1 MSGQDDFTLEVS
13 DRRSGAPSAEP
24 GEGSPLAGPPAESV
38 AADLLPVEDR
48 LTAAR
53 QRTSEPTAPALLARF
68 ADEAQRLLTQG
79 AGLSDAQAEAQAQRW
94 SRVLARWAAALP
106 PSLRRV
112 LAPYAD
118 PNVWRGMGYVAAYLA
133 HTQAHAVRR
142 RLEGHYELD
151 DFGLDPAVLKAMLPL
166 GQYLYRYY
174 WRVETTGLE
183 HVPKEGPALLVSNH
197 SGVLPFDGAMIATA
211 TLTEMQPPRLARAL
225 VADWFPTL
233 PFLSVL
239 LQRTGQ
245 VQASPLN
252 ALRLLRR
259 GELVVVFP
267 EGYKGVGK
275 LYRDRYRLARFGRG
289 GFIRVAVAAGVPI
302 VPVAVVGAEEI
313 YPMIA
318 RSHLLARL
326 LGFPFFPI
334 TPTFPWLG
342 PLGVIPLPTKW
353 SITFGPPIHI
363 EHPGQRAAANPAVV
377 NRLAEQVRSAVQEM
391 LLERLAHRRSVFLG

>member
-1 MSGQDDFTLEVS
+1 MSEADGFSLEVM
-13 DRRSGAPSAEP
+13 DRQSPSLPADQPTSAPDEA
-24 GEGSPLAGPPAESV
+24 
-38 AADLLPVEDR
+38 LPVDDR

-53 QRTSEPTAPALLARF
+53 RQPDEEAQALLARF
-68 ADEAQRLLTQG
+68 AEEAKRLLVG
-79 AGLSDAQAEAQAQRW
+79 SSGLDARRAEELAQRW
-94 SRVLARWAAALP
+94 SRRLSRSSALLPAGLRQVLAQYTNP
-106 PSLRRV
+106 E
-112 LAPYAD
+112 
-118 PNVWRGMGYVAAYLA
+118 VWRGMGYVLAYLA
-133 HTQAHAVRR
+133 RAQAQAARR
-142 RLEGHYELD
+142 RAEGRYELD
-151 DFGLDPAVLKAMLPL
+151 EFGLDPGFLNAMLPL
-166 GQYLYRYY
+166 GKYLYRYY

-197 SGVLPFDGAMIATA
+197 SGVLPFDGAMIAVA
-211 TLTEMQPPRLARAL
+211 TLTDMQPPRLARSL

-233 PFLSVL
+233 PFLSIL

-275 LYRDRYRLARFGRG
+275 LYRDRYQLARFGRG

-318 RSHLLARL
+318 RSNLLARL
-326 LGFPFFPI
+326 LGFPYFPI

-353 SITFGPPIHI
+353 SIDFGAPIHI
-363 EHPGQRAAANPAVV
+363 EHAGQRAAANPVVV
-377 NRLAEQVRSAVQEM
+377 NRLAEQVRSAIQQM
-391 LLERLAHRRSVFLG
+391 LLARLARRRSVFLG